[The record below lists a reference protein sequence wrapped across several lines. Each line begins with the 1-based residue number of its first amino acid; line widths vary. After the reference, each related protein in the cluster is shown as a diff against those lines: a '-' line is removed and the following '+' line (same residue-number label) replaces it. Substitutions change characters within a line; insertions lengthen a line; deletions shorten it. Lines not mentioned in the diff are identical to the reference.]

1 MNLSVKILSKSTTHN
16 DKFQQASYL
25 FAYQIAK
32 EKVPYTYGEK
42 FILPA
47 TFLTTVLD
55 EKLAEKIKCVPVSD
69 TTVSRR
75 IRDIAEDL
83 EFQLVS
89 RLQAAEECAIQ
100 LEESTDIANCAT
112 LLVYVRYPW
121 EDDFME
127 DILCCLTLPAHT
139 TGSEIFRVLND
150 CVTGK
155 YKLQGRHYRWSSK
168 YDRKKRWCCEQDIRG
183 CR

>member
-1 MNLSVKILSKSTTHN
+1 MKILSKSTTHN

-89 RLQAAEECAIQ
+89 RLQAAEECAIL
-100 LEESTDIANCAT
+100 LE
-112 LLVYVRYPW
+112 
-121 EDDFME
+121 
-127 DILCCLTLPAHT
+127 
-139 TGSEIFRVLND
+139 
-150 CVTGK
+150 
-155 YKLQGRHYRWSSK
+155 
-168 YDRKKRWCCEQDIRG
+168 
-183 CR
+183 